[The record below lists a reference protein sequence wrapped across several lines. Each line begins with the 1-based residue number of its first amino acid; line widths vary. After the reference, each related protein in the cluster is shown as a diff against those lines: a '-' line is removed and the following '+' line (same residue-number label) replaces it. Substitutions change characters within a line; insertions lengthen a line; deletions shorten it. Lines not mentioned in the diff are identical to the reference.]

1 MHKTSVIILHYGSI
15 SDTLE
20 CVTVLKRNNG
30 DYPFSTILISNSG
43 ENGLS
48 DSVKKIDSSIE
59 IIINKENLGFAEG
72 NNVGIKRALSLGSTY
87 IILLNNDTLSS
98 ESLIKNIVIY
108 SENNPQAGLISPK
121 IYFAKGHEYHKNRYK
136 NHERGRVLWYAG
148 GQIDWQNCYASHRG
162 IDEVDYNQYDKEI
175 ITEFATGCCMLIK
188 SEVIDKIGYFDRK
201 YFLYYEDVDYSIRA
215 AQSGFGVY
223 YCPDVYLWHK
233 NATSTGNP
241 GSSVHLYYQTRNRL
255 YFGFKYAPIR
265 TKKSLLVE
273 SIRTFTQG
281 GIRRMAVKDYYLGKM
296 GKGSL

>member
-15 SDTLE
+15 SNTLE
-20 CVTVLKRNNG
+20 SVNALKRNNS
-30 DYPFSTILISNSG
+30 DYSFHTIVISNSK
-43 ENGLS
+43 EKDLV
-48 DSVKKIDSSIE
+48 DSIKKIDSSID
-59 IIINKENLGFAEG
+59 IISNLENLGFAEG
-72 NNVGIKRALSLGSTY
+72 NNVGIKSALSLGSKY

-98 ESLIKNIVIY
+98 GSLIKNIVKY
-108 SENNPQAGLISPK
+108 SENNPQTGLISPK
-121 IYFAKGHEYHKNRYK
+121 IYFAKGHEYHKNIYE
-136 NHERGRVLWYAG
+136 NHDKGRVLWYAG

-162 IDEVDYNQYDKEI
+162 IDEVDRGQYDKEI

-188 SEVIDKIGYFDRK
+188 REVIEKIGYFDRK

-233 NATSTGNP
+233 NASTSGKP
-241 GSSVHLYYQTRNRL
+241 GSPVHIYYQTRNRL

-265 TKKSLLVE
+265 TKKSMLVE

-281 GIRRMAVKDYYLGKM
+281 GIRRKAIKDYYSGRM